1 VLARVQRV
9 RDKVDT
15 VLSQNIGNTVVRAKG
30 TRSDYSAYV
39 DPVSAKISLGDR
51 FFTYRSESP
60 LSPNSQAG
68 VFVHEL
74 SHVVQYNGKKS
85 VDEVPG
91 YSKGDKRVY
100 GEQVL
105 KTLANTNPSLAVA
118 NSNLLMWYVTRQK

>member
-15 VLSQNIGNTVVRAKG
+15 VLGQNIGNTVVRATGK
-30 TRSDYSAYV
+30 RSDYSAYV

-51 FFTYRSESP
+51 FFTYRSPSP

-74 SHVVQYNGKKS
+74 SHAVQYNGKRCGTSPVKNS
-85 VDEVPG
+85 PLILFDFEPDSSAAM
-91 YSKGDKRVY
+91 YPP
-100 GEQVL
+100 EQHRHDL
-105 KTLANTNPSLAVA
+105 PHHA
-118 NSNLLMWYVTRQK
+118 RQRYRSGP